1 MPNKTVLIT
10 GASRGIGRET
20 ALAFARAGYQVA
32 ANYHQ
37 SYEQALSLCAEVRAF
52 GGVCEAFSAD
62 VSCRE
67 AVFVMV
73 NAVRSRFGQI
83 DILINN
89 AGIAQQKLFTDLTEA
104 DWSHMLRVNLDS
116 VFHCCQAVLPE
127 MIHRK
132 SGCILNVSSMW
143 GQVGASCEVSYS
155 ASKAAV
161 IGLTKAL
168 AKEVGLSGIRVNCIA
183 PGFIET
189 EMNRTLS
196 DEDRALLFEEIPL
209 GTGGSPADV
218 AQTAL
223 FLASSAARY
232 LTGQVIS
239 VNGGMVV

>member
-1 MPNKTVLIT
+1 M
-10 GASRGIGRET
+10 
-20 ALAFARAGYQVA
+20 
-32 ANYHQ
+32 
-37 SYEQALSLCAEVRAF
+37 
-52 GGVCEAFSAD
+52 
-62 VSCRE
+62 
-67 AVFVMV
+67 
-73 NAVRSRFGQI
+73 
-83 DILINN
+83 
-89 AGIAQQKLFTDLTEA
+89 
-104 DWSHMLRVNLDS
+104 
-116 VFHCCQAVLPE
+116 
-127 MIHRK
+127 
-132 SGCILNVSSMW
+132 
-143 GQVGASCEVSYS
+143 
-155 ASKAAV
+155 